1 MLLDIVL
8 FYRLLEKYFEYRE
21 KYFMIVSFNI
31 EEEFRESLEFEIYVM
46 GYFFCIWGVFLI
58 VCRMI

>member
-8 FYRLLEKYFEYRE
+8 FYRLLEKYFDYRE

-46 GYFFCIWGVFLI
+46 QIFGFFDEVI
-58 VCRMI
+58 